1 MGLDAAGVTD
11 LPSDRFWH
19 DQHKPIIS
27 VLSVYNRDF
36 LGRPF
41 GALMPR
47 SCSRDAEAARVIR
60 CIALSPAAAIL
71 FSEKLAKISFG
82 APGGGFWI
90 PSNVHRFPVNA
101 KSQGIWQFA
110 IRVCLKAGET
120 QWGTICK
127 PLRMHVMKPILS
139 IGLCALVG
147 SVAAQ
152 QTEWQQCGGRGYTGP
167 TICAAG
173 LVCTVE
179 NEYFSQCFFPATT
192 AATQSTTTPPTT
204 VTSLP
209 SQPPPFDTSI
219 NYWFSFGDSYT
230 QTGFTINGTKPSV
243 GNPLGNPPYPGHTA
257 VGGVNWIDVNTVQ
270 YNHSLLLTYNFAY
283 GGATIDSS
291 LIPPYDP
298 SVVSLKKQVGQF
310 LNSSVGKPSA
320 AVPWRADN
328 TLFSFWI
335 GINDI
340 GNSYYLS
347 GDRSA
352 FSDTLLDAYF
362 ALVQKI
368 FVNTL
373 PLQQYN
379 AGGRNFLFINVP
391 PVDRSPLMVP
401 QGTSATNAEKTVIA
415 GFNSKLAQR
424 VAKLASTGVKTW
436 LFDSN
441 AAFTTVLNNPT
452 KYGFVDNT
460 SYGNAGDFW
469 GNNYH
474 PSSAAQTIFG
484 QQISQLLKGTFW

>member
-1 MGLDAAGVTD
+1 M
-11 LPSDRFWH
+11 
-19 DQHKPIIS
+19 
-27 VLSVYNRDF
+27 
-36 LGRPF
+36 
-41 GALMPR
+41 
-47 SCSRDAEAARVIR
+47 
-60 CIALSPAAAIL
+60 
-71 FSEKLAKISFG
+71 
-82 APGGGFWI
+82 
-90 PSNVHRFPVNA
+90 
-101 KSQGIWQFA
+101 KS
-110 IRVCLKAGET
+110 
-120 QWGTICK
+120 
-127 PLRMHVMKPILS
+127 ILS
-139 IGLCALVG
+139 IGLCALIG

-152 QTEWQQCGGRGYTGP
+152 QSEWQQCGGRGWQGQT
-167 TICAAG
+167 TCAAG
-173 LVCTVE
+173 LVCTVL
-179 NEYFSQCFFPATT
+179 NDYYYQCLRPATT
-192 AATQSTTTPPTT
+192 ATTHSTTTPPTT

-209 SQPPPFDTSI
+209 SQPTPPINTNI

-230 QTGFTINGTKPSV
+230 QTGFTINGTQPSV
-243 GNPLGNPPYPGHTA
+243 GNPLGNPPYPGYTA

-291 LIPPYDP
+291 LVAPYDP
-298 SVVSLKKQVGQF
+298 SVISLTQQVGQF

-320 AVPWRADN
+320 AVPWRASN

-368 FVNTL
+368 
-373 PLQQYN
+373 YN

-391 PVDRSPLMVP
+391 PIDRSPLMIP

-424 VAKLASTGVKTW
+424 VATLASTGAQTW

-452 KYGFVDNT
+452 KYGFVDAT
-460 SYGNAGDFW
+460 SYGNTGDFW

-484 QQISQLLKGTFW
+484 QQISQLLNGTLW